1 MRPLFRA
8 SEGVLA
14 QLMVTVAAT
23 IHLLQDMGIL
33 PREGVCRTCSSTTG
47 PAWRRRET
55 WVYWHCTFC
64 RGAAA
69 KTGLRAN
76 TVLANSNLKL
86 ERFVI
91 LMWRFAD
98 RGKTYEQ
105 IKNAA
110 CLPSDPEYTEDGM
123 SSETIAKWNQYFRYI
138 CVQDYKNNKSKL
150 GGIGETM
157 CGKLKFGKGDP
168 TKRRRGWV
176 FGGIIRSTGFA
187 FMSVCPQNKR
197 TKKALWPIIQE
208 NVTVGT
214 TIYSDGWKAYRKLPT
229 IGYPHRLLDHSKYY
243 VHPDDPTL
251 NTNKIEGFWG
261 NWKRW
266 LPSSGP
272 YNLEQY
278 LYTYLWFHQKKL
290 QKTDPF
296 WSLVELVTQNNSIDI
311 LNKALN
317 IGTDT
322 EGQEY
327 DEEQER
333 LDEAEIARL
342 EDDYDTD
349 SETDDESAGIP
360 SYSCPF
366 CQKTSETTAEV
377 LEHMETCEETNNED
391 DEDSSMD
398 ESTYVDCPY
407 CQERFES
414 KDEFVRHIDIH

>member
-1 MRPLFRA
+1 MSKSRMLPAFPLTLNILKMACPVRPLQNGTNTSDISVCKITKITNQNLEE
-8 SEGVLA
+8 SEKSVK
-14 QLMVTVAAT
+14 LMKPCVANLSLVKE
-23 IHLLQDMGIL
+23 IQ
-33 PREGVCRTCSSTTG
+33 PRGEDVGYLVESS
-47 PAWRRRET
+47 
-55 WVYWHCTFC
+55 
-64 RGAAA
+64 
-69 KTGLRAN
+69 
-76 TVLANSNLKL
+76 
-86 ERFVI
+86 
-91 LMWRFAD
+91 
-98 RGKTYEQ
+98 
-105 IKNAA
+105 
-110 CLPSDPEYTEDGM
+110 
-123 SSETIAKWNQYFRYI
+123 
-138 CVQDYKNNKSKL
+138 
-150 GGIGETM
+150 GG
-157 CGKLKFGKGDP
+157 
-168 TKRRRGWV
+168 
-176 FGGIIRSTGFA
+176 TGFA
-187 FMSVCPQNKR
+187 FLSVCAQNKR

-208 NVTVGT
+208 NVTIGT
-214 TIYSDGWKAYRKLPT
+214 TIYSDGWRAYRKLPT
-229 IGYPHRLLDHSKYY
+229 IGYPHRWLDHSQYY

-290 QKTDPF
+290 QKIDPF
-296 WSLVELVTQNNSIDI
+296 WSLVELVAQNNSINI
-311 LNKALN
+311 LNKAMN

-366 CQKTSETTAEV
+366 CQKTSETKEEV

-398 ESTYVDCPY
+398 ESMFFDCPY

-414 KDEFVRHIDIH
+414 NDEFVRHIDIH